1 MEMALISQ
9 YWHQIVALIGLIVVA
24 VKLNSAVQV
33 LRKDVDDIV
42 KRDTY
47 VETVKQRAQID
58 IQEKQIA
65 ALWSFVNNLRE
76 KFNGKS

>member
-1 MEMALISQ
+1 MELISQ

>member
-1 MEMALISQ
+1 LISQ

>member
-1 MEMALISQ
+1 MALISQ

>member
-1 MEMALISQ
+1 MISQ